1 MLRGVLALQLF
12 VALCLSHAAENTG
25 PFKVGGFGFKTPE
38 GWTRVETPPGG
49 MRAAELKIP
58 GEKDSGQVVFFVFPG
73 GGGGVQ
79 ANVDRWLGMFQEGRD
94 KINSK
99 VEKVKVGNAN
109 VTYVQA
115 EGTYMSGMP
124 GGPKTPMPNYM
135 LQGAIIESDQGNVFV
150 RLTGPNAL
158 VKANQDKFKNL
169 VKEAVGK

>member
-12 VALCLSHAAENTG
+12 AALCLAHAAENKG
-25 PFKVGGFGFKTPE
+25 LFKVGGFDFKTPE

-49 MRAAELKIP
+49 MRAAELRIP
-58 GEKDSGQVVFFVFPG
+58 GDKASGQVVFFVFPG

-99 VEKVKVGNAN
+99 VEKVKLGNAS

-115 EGTYMSGMP
+115 EGTFLSGMP
-124 GGPKTPMPNYM
+124 GGAKTPMPNYM
-135 LQGAIIESDQGNVFV
+135 LQGAIVESEQGNVFV
-150 RLTGPNAL
+150 RLTGPGAL
-158 VKANQDKFKNL
+158 VKANQEKFKTM